1 MQWIKQ
7 IIVDLFALAIIAVTV
22 FSEQIILT
30 YVVYVYTFLMAA
42 ARLFSL
48 FSGNFR
54 AITERKVSEAP
65 LWVYH
70 LIYGATVAVLLAGG
84 WYVTG
89 VAWILIWFAA
99 AYAYKKRSSI

>member
-7 IIVDLFALAIIAVTV
+7 IIVDLFALVIIAYTV
-22 FSEQIILT
+22 YSEQVILT

-70 LIYGATVAVLLAGG
+70 LIYGATVIVLLTGQ
-84 WYVTG
+84 WYITG
-89 VAWILIWFAA
+89 AAWILIWVSA
-99 AYAYKKRSSI
+99 AYAYKKSASV

>member
-7 IIVDLFALAIIAVTV
+7 IIVDLIALVFIATTV
-22 FSEQIILT
+22 YTQQIILT
-30 YVVYVYTFLMAA
+30 YIVYVYTFLMAA

-54 AITERKVSEAP
+54 AITERNVSEAP

-70 LIYGATVAVLLAGG
+70 LIYGATVVTLFAGH
-84 WYVTG
+84 WYITG
-89 VAWILIWFAA
+89 AAWILIWVSAV
-99 AYAYKKRSSI
+99 YAYKKSSSA